1 MTTPWDAEPGPTPPV
16 ADDGATADATA
27 GNPPPP
33 IAPPMPP
40 RYEAAT
46 AIPMPASTPVAPSGP
61 GVAPDALA
69 GSPLP
74 PIERTVATPGAI
86 NPPTYAAPLYAEPA
100 YSNPASSP
108 FGTQPVPPVAPVY
121 GGQPFAGDLAGS
133 PPIGPPTGTY
143 WGSSS
148 VPPTPPP
155 TTPDTGSSKGRN
167 KGLIAVVAVAAAI
180 ALLTA
185 GFIGGGYLKK
195 DSTRT
200 AAISG
205 TSTATSPTSNQNTT
219 PLVQGSGDEP
229 VVAVASAL
237 SPAVVQI
244 ETQEGLGSGVIY
256 DSSGLILTNQ
266 HVVGS
271 ATSVS
276 VNLSDGSSPLTGT
289 VVGADASSD
298 IAVVKV
304 DASGKTLTAAKLATK
319 EPAVGSVAV
328 AIGSPFG
335 LSGTVTAGV
344 ISAVDRPVENGS
356 NVAVNMIQTDAPIN
370 PGNSGGALANRN
382 GEVIG
387 INAEIYSQKGEN
399 NGIGFAI
406 PIATAKSIADKIT
419 SGGSLARAS
428 LGVSIQD
435 LTNGGSGAQ
444 VVDVT
449 AGSGADKA
457 GIKSGDVIV
466 SIDGQ
471 QITTRSDLS
480 AAIGAHQPGDT
491 VKVEV
496 QRDGQTTE
504 LTATLGTAK

>member
-1 MTTPWDAEPGPTPPV
+1 MTTPWDAEPGPTPPSEEPST
-16 ADDGATADATA
+16 AAASTAGPPASAPATPATA
-27 GNPPPP
+27 PPPLVP
-33 IAPPMPP
+33 SAPPAPSAAPP
-40 RYEAAT
+40 APARYEA
-46 AIPMPASTPVAPSGP
+46 
-61 GVAPDALA
+61 PDTT
-69 GSPLP
+69 GPLP
-74 PIERTVATPGAI
+74 PIVLPADTAGAAGAAPSAPASPYAPPSYP
-86 NPPTYAAPLYAEPA
+86 PPTYAAPAQP
-100 YSNPASSP
+100 SSP
-108 FGTQPVPPVAPVY
+108 PFS
-121 GGQPFAGDLAGS
+121 GQPFASREGS
-133 PPIGPPTGTY
+133 PPLGPPTGTS
-143 WGSSS
+143 WGGGN

-155 TTPDTGSSKGRN
+155 TTPDDGSTKARGR
-167 KGLIAVVAVAAAI
+167 GWMVVVAVVAAI

-185 GFIGGGYLKK
+185 GFVGGGYLKK
-195 DSTRT
+195 DSNKT
-200 AAISG
+200 AAVSG
-205 TSTATSPTSNQNTT
+205 TPTSSTQSTNQSTT

-276 VNLSDGSSPLTGT
+276 VNLSDGNKLTGT
-289 VVGADASSD
+289 VVGADPSSD
-298 IAVVKV
+298 IAVVRV
-304 DASGKTLTAAKLATK
+304 DPTGKTLTAAKLATK
-319 EPAVGSVAV
+319 DPAVGSVAV

-344 ISAVDRPVENGS
+344 VSAVDRPVENGS

-387 INAEIYSQKGEN
+387 INAEIYSQSGEN

-428 LGVSIQD
+428 LGVSIQNQ
-435 LTNGGSGAQ
+435 TTGGSGAQ
-444 VVDVT
+444 VVAVT
-449 AGSGADKA
+449 SGSGADKA
-457 GIKSGDVIV
+457 GIKAGDVIV
-466 SIDGQ
+466 GIDGQ
-471 QITTRSDLS
+471 QINTRSDLS
-480 AAIGAHQPGDT
+480 AAIGTHQPGDT
-491 VKVEV
+491 IKVEV
-496 QRDGQTTE
+496 QRDGQSVE
-504 LTATLGTAK
+504 LTATLGTAS